1 MPNADS
7 VSSALCRT
15 LSQANATNPFTK
27 NEYSEA
33 MLFGLSGGLG
43 LGYILWE
50 FKKDN
55 SAPLVL
61 GLTRRWNYPMERL
74 TAATDRVG
82 LSIKLLETASAKK
95 ADQQLAEACATDP
108 LSPLIGVDWFHC
120 PFGWVMT
127 AQQDKQGWL
136 VQDIGTK
143 PVPVS
148 ADIVAKARNAYP
160 TLKHRLIRFDGYKA
174 PTKKAFKA
182 NCQAALLDMS
192 DYLNSGSDSF
202 GLPALKKWQRLL
214 TDNTKAKGWPV
225 VFKGGRNLAPAL
237 ATIYQRIV
245 LTGTDGR
252 ALRGLY
258 AQFLREVAPIVKLP
272 ALDNVATLYDQA
284 GLAWR
289 KLGQAALQNDDPLRR
304 ALDDRARAHGRGG
317 IRGQQILEEADEI
330 VQQALR
336 QADYTADPDLF
347 SHLSDLVGQVYDKET
362 QALFALDTALN
373 RR

>member
-1 MPNADS
+1 MSNTDS
-7 VSSALCRT
+7 LSSALCRT
-15 LSQANATNPFTK
+15 LDQAGAGNPITK
-27 NEYSEA
+27 TPYSEA

-82 LSIKLLETASAKK
+82 LSITLHETASARK
-95 ADQQLAEACATDP
+95 AEQQLGEACATDA

-127 AQQDKQGWL
+127 AQQDGLGWL
-136 VQDIGTK
+136 VQDTGTK

-148 ADIVAKARNAYP
+148 ADMLAQARNAYP

-174 PTKKAFKA
+174 PSKTIFKT
-182 NCQAALLDMS
+182 NCETAIGDMS
-192 DYLNSGSDSF
+192 AYLSSGSDSF
-202 GLPALKKWQRLL
+202 GLPALKKWQRML
-214 TDNTKAKGWPV
+214 THATNRKGWPT
-225 VFKGGRNLAPAL
+225 VFADGRNLAPAL
-237 ATIYQRIV
+237 ATIYQRLV

-258 AQFLREVAPIVKLP
+258 AQFLREAAPILKRP
-272 ALDNVATLYDQA
+272 ALDQVADLYDLS
-284 GLAWR
+284 GKAWR
-289 KLGQAALQNDDPLRR
+289 KLGQAALPKDDPLREM
-304 ALDDRARAHGRGG
+304 LDNRARVHGRGG
-317 IRGQQILEEADEI
+317 RRGQQIMEDTDRMAKSIL
-330 VQQALR
+330 QQAHY
-336 QADYTADPDLF
+336 DADPDLF
-347 SHLSDLVGQVYDKET
+347 SHLSELVGQVYDLET
-362 QALFALDTALN
+362 QALQALDEVM
-373 RR
+373 R